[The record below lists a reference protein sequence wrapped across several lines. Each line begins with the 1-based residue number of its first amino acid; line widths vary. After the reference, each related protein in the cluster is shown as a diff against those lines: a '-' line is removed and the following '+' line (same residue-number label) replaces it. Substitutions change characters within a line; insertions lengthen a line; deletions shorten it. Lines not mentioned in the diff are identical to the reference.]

1 MNEKIH
7 VRVNRQLW
15 TDGVEIL
22 ITQGRS
28 VGVSI
33 VMKELERGLRC
44 GPTLTIENSEAQ
56 ELIDG
61 LWASGLRPSEGSGS
75 AGSLKATENH
85 LADMRLIAMNRLKIE
100 A

>member
-1 MNEKIH
+1 MQEKIH
-7 VRVNRQLW
+7 VRVNKPLW
-15 TDGVEIL
+15 AKGIEIL
-22 ITQGRS
+22 ITQGRA
-28 VGVSI
+28 VGARVEMVTI
-33 VMKELERGLRC
+33 DDGMMC
-44 GPTLTIENSEAQ
+44 DPTLRIEDSEAQ

-61 LWASGLRPSEGSGS
+61 LWAAGLRPSEGSGS

>member
-7 VRVNRQLW
+7 VRVNRPIW
-15 TDGVEIL
+15 ASGVEIL

-28 VGVSI
+28 VGKSI
-33 VMKELERGLRC
+33 VMEELEEGLMC
-44 GPTLTIENSEAQ
+44 CPTFNIDNSEAQ

-61 LWASGLRPSEGSGS
+61 LWASGFRPSEGSGS

>member
-7 VRVNRQLW
+7 VKVNRPAW
-15 TDGVEIL
+15 GRGVEIL

-28 VGVSI
+28 VGKSVA
-33 VMKELERGLRC
+33 MEELEEGLMC
-44 GPTLTIENSEAQ
+44 FPTFTIDDSEAQ

-61 LWASGLRPSEGSGS
+61 LWAAGLRPSEGSGS